1 MRDKEGKC
9 PSRQLT
15 ISSRPW
21 HTPPAKLGS
30 HQNSPATNPTRAVGP
45 IPPIP
50 CRQACRTRFAREAR
64 ANLKR
69 RSTPPPTHC
78 SHNRQRSP
86 ACAATF
92 TLSRPPRTPARR
104 NRSRRRASSRVRASP
119 RATDGM
125 QKRTSSQRS
134 RQPRQHSRRLR
145 PRGANCGHCPV
156 RRSVACGHTGLQ
168 RCRGSASNLGGCAV
182 QRPPGRCSGPQPLS
196 ARSSVSHP
204 PTAAQ
209 CVVCH

>member
-1 MRDKEGKC
+1 MEKVGKC

-15 ISSRPW
+15 DSSSPR
-21 HTPPAKLGS
+21 HIPPAKLGS
-30 HQNSPATNPTRAVGP
+30 HQNSPATTPTRAVGP

-78 SHNRQRSP
+78 SHTDSDRLRAQLHSRQAARP
-86 ACAATF
+86 ALPPAGIAAGAEPAAACALA
-92 TLSRPPRTPARR
+92 RVPR
-104 NRSRRRASSRVRASP
+104 
-119 RATDGM
+119 M
-125 QKRTSSQRS
+125 ECERTSGQRS

-182 QRPPGRCSGPQPLS
+182 QRPPGAKVRLKPTPVSVVGDG
-196 ARSSVSHP
+196 RSHLCRQV
-204 PTAAQ
+204 
-209 CVVCH
+209 

>member
-1 MRDKEGKC
+1 MRRCLFYRAQTSNPAARPGPESAALRAGPRVLKYSRLNRVGHSRNSGCSITGRVKNCNSLETSTVRDKEGKC

-15 ISSRPW
+15 NSSRPW

-64 ANLKR
+64 KSQKEIH
-69 RSTPPPTHC
+69 STTYTLQPH
-78 SHNRQRSP
+78 RQRSP

-125 QKRTSSQRS
+125 QKTHQ
-134 RQPRQHSRRLR
+134 Q
-145 PRGANCGHCPV
+145 
-156 RRSVACGHTGLQ
+156 
-168 RCRGSASNLGGCAV
+168 SA
-182 QRPPGRCSGPQPLS
+182 
-196 ARSSVSHP
+196 
-204 PTAAQ
+204 
-209 CVVCH
+209 